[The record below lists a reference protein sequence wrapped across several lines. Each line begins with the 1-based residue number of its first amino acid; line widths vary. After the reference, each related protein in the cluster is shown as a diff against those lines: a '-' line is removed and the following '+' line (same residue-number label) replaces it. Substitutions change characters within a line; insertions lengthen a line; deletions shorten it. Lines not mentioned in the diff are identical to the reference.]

1 MATHADILLAQGR
14 ELTSSHKQ
22 FLLRASLAG
31 NIVTGQLD
39 RAQGA
44 WDKHSSDAARAGI
57 DLDLRL
63 LRAYLAVAMAVSPR
77 GS

>member
-1 MATHADILLAQGR
+1 M
-14 ELTSSHKQ
+14 Q

-44 WDKHSSDAARAGI
+44 WDKHSPEAARTGI

-63 LRAYLAVAMAVSPR
+63 LRAYLAVAKAAPPR